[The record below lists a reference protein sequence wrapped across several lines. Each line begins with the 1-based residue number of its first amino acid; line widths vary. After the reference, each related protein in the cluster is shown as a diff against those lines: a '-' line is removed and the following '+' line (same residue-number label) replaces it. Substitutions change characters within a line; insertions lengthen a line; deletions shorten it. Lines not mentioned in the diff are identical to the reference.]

1 MHYKPVSTPV
11 NPLMQPRKDQVL
23 MSAKETSQ
31 GSLPYPLGEEIANA
45 ITHGIGALLAIA
57 GLVVLVVSAATRG
70 DTWAIVSFAVFGSSA
85 VLLYTMSTVY
95 HAVAAPRAKNILE
108 ILDHSF
114 IYLLIAGTYTPFAL
128 TVLRSSVGWW
138 IFGVVWSS
146 AVLGI
151 AIKPFLVKKAR
162 FLSTLAYVFMG
173 WIVVFAWKPLN
184 AAVSSTTITYLA
196 IGGLSYTIGA
206 VFYLMKGRRWM
217 HAIWHLF
224 VLAGTT
230 MHFFSVM
237 SLLP

>member
-1 MHYKPVSTPV
+1 MQTRKELLRMHTES
-11 NPLMQPRKDQVL
+11 
-23 MSAKETSQ
+23 TSQ
-31 GSLPYPLGEEIANA
+31 KSPSYPLGEEIANA

-57 GLVVLVVSAATRG
+57 ALVVLIVSAATRS
-70 DTWAIVSFAVFGSSA
+70 DAWAVVSFAIFGSSA

-95 HAVAAPRAKNILE
+95 HSVAAPRAKHVLE

-128 TVLRSSVGWW
+128 TVLRPSVGWW
-138 IFGVVWSS
+138 IFGVVWGS

-162 FLSTLAYVFMG
+162 FLSTLAYVLMG

-184 AAVSSTTITYLA
+184 AAVDSTTIMFLA
-196 IGGLSYTIGA
+196 VGGLAYTVGA

>member
-1 MHYKPVSTPV
+1 MHTDAS
-11 NPLMQPRKDQVL
+11 
-23 MSAKETSQ
+23 SQ
-31 GSLPYPLGEEIANA
+31 RTTPYPLGEEIANA
-45 ITHGIGALLAIA
+45 ITHGIGALLSIT
-57 GLVVLVVSAATRG
+57 GLVILIVAAATRS
-70 DTWAIVSFAVFGSSA
+70 DAWAVVSFAIFGSSA

-128 TVLRSSVGWW
+128 TVLRPSVGWW
-138 IFGVVWSS
+138 IFGIVWAS
-146 AVLGI
+146 ATLGI
-151 AIKPFLVKKAR
+151 AIKPFLVKRAR
-162 FLSTLAYVFMG
+162 FLSTLAYILMG

-184 AAVSSTTITYLA
+184 AAVGTTTIIYLA
-196 IGGLSYTIGA
+196 LGGLAYTVGA

-224 VLAGTT
+224 VLAGTL

>member
-1 MHYKPVSTPV
+1 MHTEESSHEFT
-11 NPLMQPRKDQVL
+11 N
-23 MSAKETSQ
+23 
-31 GSLPYPLGEEIANA
+31 YPLGEEIANA
-45 ITHGIGALLAIA
+45 ITHGIGALLSLA
-57 GLVVLVVSAATRG
+57 GLVVLIVAAATRA
-70 DTWAIVSFAVFGSSA
+70 DAWAVVSFTVFGSSA

-128 TVLRSSVGWW
+128 TVLRPSVGWW
-138 IFGVVWSS
+138 IFGVVWGS
-146 AVLGI
+146 AALGI
-151 AIKPFLVKKAR
+151 AIKPFLVKRAR
-162 FLSTLAYVFMG
+162 FLSTLAYILMG

-184 AAVSSTTITYLA
+184 AAAETTTIVYLA
-196 IGGLSYTIGA
+196 LGGLSYTVGA
-206 VFYLMKGRRWM
+206 IFYLMKGRRWM

-224 VLAGTT
+224 VLAGTI

>member
-1 MHYKPVSTPV
+1 MQLEQTPQDA
-11 NPLMQPRKDQVL
+11 P
-23 MSAKETSQ
+23 A
-31 GSLPYPLGEEIANA
+31 YPLGEEIANA
-45 ITHGIGALLAIA
+45 ITHGIGALLSIA
-57 GLVVLVVSAATRG
+57 GLVILIVSAATRA
-70 DTWAIVSFAVFGSSA
+70 DAWAVVSFTVFGSSA

-95 HAVAAPRAKNILE
+95 HAVAVPRAKNVLE

-138 IFGVVWSS
+138 IFGVVWGS
-146 AVLGI
+146 AALGI
-151 AIKPFLVKKAR
+151 AIKPFLVKRAR
-162 FLSTLAYVFMG
+162 FLSTLAYILMG

-184 AAVSSTTITYLA
+184 AAVGSTTIVYLA
-196 IGGLSYTIGA
+196 LGGLSYTAGA

-217 HAIWHLF
+217 HAVWHLF